1 LTLPFRGR
9 VIIAQRQR
17 WEVDFM
23 ICGIGDYGCGCEELV
38 QLGPKKS
45 PPVTEEAELC
55 GYGSCGCG
63 CGDFLEEKEN
73 NLPG

>member
-1 LTLPFRGR
+1 
-9 VIIAQRQR
+9 
-17 WEVDFM
+17 M

-63 CGDFLEEKEN
+63 CGDFLEQKES